1 MRKIAW
7 ILAAALAAPGLVLAN
22 DELNYNYVELG
33 YLRADPDNLSSEDG
47 IGFRSSSALGANFH
61 IFGGYDWDAV
71 RRPHANLSGVD
82 AHAYRLG
89 LGYNTGISDKVD
101 FVGRVAWERIDIGSF
116 DDDGFSA
123 EVGIR
128 AAVAPSFEAGAALRY
143 VDFDGSATSLV
154 LNGQYKFNST
164 WGISAEADINK
175 DGNSFLIGPR
185 LSF

>member
-1 MRKIAW
+1 MKKMAW

-33 YLRADPDNLSSEDG
+33 YLRADPDHLDSEDG
-47 IGFRSSSALGANFH
+47 VGLRGSFAISPNVH
-61 IFGGYDWDAV
+61 VFGGYDWDAI
-71 RRPHANLSGVD
+71 RRPHANLSGFD
-82 AHAYRLG
+82 ADAYRLG